1 MATLPSLES
10 ARATNGGVKASSDR
24 AAPRTPF
31 AGPADRILSRPPFV
45 GCAIVG
51 LGGLFAGVTGPLL
64 STFVPPVV
72 PDVVGDHRAAI
83 GVVMA
88 IDNVLLL
95 LLVPWAGAASD
106 RSSARG
112 HGRQR
117 IIIPASRS
125 LPSAWHCSQVPLP
138 LASPV

>member
-1 MATLPSLES
+1 MATLPSLDS
-10 ARATNGGVKASSDR
+10 ARATNGGAKASDR
-24 AAPRTPF
+24 AAARTPF
-31 AGPADRILSRPPFV
+31 AGPAKRILSGPPLV

-88 IDNVLLL
+88 IDNVLLV

-125 LPSAWHCSQVPLP
+125 RPSAWHCSQVPLP